1 MVLCG
6 HKPSQGGNHKWGKS
20 GIMKTILNNLCSHIS
35 YERDGR
41 LVHTDKKTGAQMV
54 SIYTWPSLRGARE
67 ALANAFG
74 KIQWQKFNESPRAP
88 FKTVPLG

>member
-1 MVLCG
+1 
-6 HKPSQGGNHKWGKS
+6 
-20 GIMKTILNNLCSHIS
+20 MKTVLNNLSSHIS
-35 YERDGR
+35 YEHDGR
-41 LVHTDKKTGAQMV
+41 LVHTDKKTGVQMV

-88 FKTVPLG
+88 FKNGAARLTVLHRQLKRPTSH

>member
-1 MVLCG
+1 
-6 HKPSQGGNHKWGKS
+6 
-20 GIMKTILNNLCSHIS
+20 MKTVLNNSCSHIG
-35 YERDGR
+35 YEHDGR

-74 KIQWQKFNESPRAP
+74 KIQWQKFDEPRSGPFRTAP
-88 FKTVPLG
+88 FGKQ